1 MSALDNIPCAHTPLH
16 QRAAAILAAHGD
28 MLQDQRRSDDLV
40 FLNMLVRR
48 HIVFGTPRYEARL
61 DEIQAEYPISNIAI
75 AQADTDVAAVVK
87 SNRG

>member
-16 QRAAAILAAHGD
+16 QRAKAILAAHGD

-48 HIVFGTPRYEARL
+48 HMVFGTANYEKRL
-61 DEIQAEYPISNIAI
+61 DAIEASLPISDIAK
-75 AQADTDVAAVVK
+75 AQLDPDVAACVK
-87 SNRG
+87 SNRA